1 MNTNDTKQKI
11 SQIMASV
18 KVGDVFA
25 TRLATVLKNGNIHTM
40 DVLLGKSEVE
50 LLKLKDF
57 GKGKLR
63 EVAEYFEQV
72 GVGRPPYYDEF
83 PWEAIRGGLKQ
94 KGYTFQGLEGLC
106 DKRVEALDLE
116 QVKEIFREAKIE
128 K

>member
-1 MNTNDTKQKI
+1 
-11 SQIMASV
+11 MASV

-94 KGYTFQGLEGLC
+94 KGYTEGAIQL
-106 DKRVEALDLE
+106 
-116 QVKEIFREAKIE
+116 FREMFWKSGIAPVRQKKE
-128 K
+128 ETQ